1 MRKIQKWTKR
11 THKKKAP
18 KRSFLLPPVPR
29 HLTFLPSCACLSS
42 HSLSLRLFNG
52 LSGIREALTIPSNL
66 FDMSNHYDFVRKVA
80 ENTETVVGETHQ
92 VAT

>member
-1 MRKIQKWTKR
+1 MCPVT
-11 THKKKAP
+11 
-18 KRSFLLPPVPR
+18 SLSYNPVPASP
-29 HLTFLPSCACLSS
+29 LTASG
-42 HSLSLRLFNG
+42 LRLFNG

-80 ENTETVVGETHQ
+80 ENIETVVGETHQ